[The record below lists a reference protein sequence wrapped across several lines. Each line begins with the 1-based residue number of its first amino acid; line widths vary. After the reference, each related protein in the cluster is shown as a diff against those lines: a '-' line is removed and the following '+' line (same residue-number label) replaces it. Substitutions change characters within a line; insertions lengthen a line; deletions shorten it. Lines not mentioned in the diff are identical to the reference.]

1 MSDVEHW
8 TKVILAHVA
17 MSLGERPR
25 AVRCRI
31 CGLCKALRIVAGF
44 MVCAKC
50 LRERLGYDGR
60 EVKRIGDG
68 ESVK

>member
-17 MSLGERPR
+17 MSLGERP
-25 AVRCRI
+25 
-31 CGLCKALRIVAGF
+31 
-44 MVCAKC
+44 